1 MLLRDIRRRVVCTVP
16 MNISPSKTLT
26 TIPSLERFPQNCQAA
41 FCRCEDLWVIL
52 LRLKLT
58 SVLLPPYMDWSR
70 EFLSEF
76 LMPVL
81 SCDMCRLNLIL
92 KLPSIIVRCRTSN
105 QRVAG
110 SIPGHSGTLVVL
122 GQNSLFHIASV
133 YPAAKWVPSINKAV
147 LRVCALYAA
156 SCSGISPGGF
166 KWFLYVQCLL
176 GEEGRVSTSV
186 DTRL

>member
-1 MLLRDIRRRVVCTVP
+1 
-16 MNISPSKTLT
+16 MNVLILTPCVSLMWFIDCLKNEKYALSCYNSIWYWRYLYPWCKSLNIIWGRSKTKDKVAQL
-26 TIPSLERFPQNCQAA
+26 
-41 FCRCEDLWVIL
+41 
-52 LRLKLT
+52 
-58 SVLLPPYMDWSR
+58 
-70 EFLSEF
+70 
-76 LMPVL
+76 
-81 SCDMCRLNLIL
+81 
-92 KLPSIIVRCRTSN
+92 VRCRTSN

-147 LRVCALYAA
+147 LRVCVLYAA
-156 SCSGISPGGF
+156 SCSGISPGGL
-166 KWFLYVQCLL
+166 KWLLYVQCLL